1 MEFCLN
7 KTKLRCGKH
16 DFKIEVVVGMYVLIN
31 RCFCFSLFILYMHGD
46 VCSKLFCYYT
56 SPLFITVTVPL
67 FRLSNVDLGATIVVM
82 GYLQGV
88 VFGIAVAKATPG

>member
-56 SPLFITVTVPL
+56 SPLFITVTVPPTVL
-67 FRLSNVDLGATIVVM
+67 TGCCVWDSCSERDTWM
-82 GYLQGV
+82 TYLQQKRNTV
-88 VFGIAVAKATPG
+88 